1 MMKHFTERLERILT
15 ASSIAVTAAM
25 TLGVIA
31 LVFSRYV
38 FGITYIWAEESI
50 SVLFMA
56 TTYLGAALGVR
67 TDEHIRIDAITDRL
81 SPSSRKILSVVQ
93 IIVVIALQLVLLKVC
108 INWIDKV
115 GDTLTPGLRIPK
127 KYIYFL
133 FPVNL
138 VLVTVFEATR
148 LVELLRSKSW
158 A

>member
-1 MMKHFTERLERILT
+1 ML
-15 ASSIAVTAAM
+15 SI
-25 TLGVIA
+25 
-31 LVFSRYV
+31 
-38 FGITYIWAEESI
+38 
-50 SVLFMA
+50 
-56 TTYLGAALGVR
+56 
-67 TDEHIRIDAITDRL
+67 
-81 SPSSRKILSVVQ
+81 VQ

-138 VLVTVFEATR
+138 VLVTVFEAAR